1 MATLTVTLK
10 EELELNGKDRGSELT
25 LSVGSVTQAYHRI
38 VTCPANNDTTIATFQ
53 TAVHTADN
61 AIDLEDAKY
70 IRVTNLD
77 ASNEVILSLQISNN
91 ENGTADGSTSI
102 LLDAGRSYIMGIP
115 HEGIAC
121 DDDSAAI
128 ITDTALHDLESLVVD
143 PKANSVSVE
152 VFIAS

>member
-77 ASNEVILSLQISNN
+77 TSNEVVLSLQISNS
-91 ENGTADGSTSI
+91 ENGTADGSASI
-102 LLDAGRSYIMGIP
+102 LLAAGRSYIMGIP

>member
-77 ASNEVILSLQISNN
+77 SSNEVVLSLQISNS
-91 ENGTADGSTSI
+91 ENGTADGSASI
-102 LLDAGRSYIMGIP
+102 LLAAGRSYIMGIP